1 MIINEDTQ
9 HPFLIDSLLDM
20 PTADLNG
27 SKKLFDYAKIEN
39 MNKNINL
46 YECSEVS
53 WIFLFLNF
61 EILIQFFISK
71 CIYDLFVS
79 ERNLVLITFDLEI
92 AKTNEEVVK
101 SSILRRILKV
111 LTTNIIP
118 SGISII
124 GFSKLEDPSFSLENF
139 KRTITDEIKII
150 QNQVQKYIDSI
161 QPRFLDNL

>member
-1 MIINEDTQ
+1 M
-9 HPFLIDSLLDM
+9 
-20 PTADLNG
+20 
-27 SKKLFDYAKIEN
+27 
-39 MNKNINL
+39 
-46 YECSEVS
+46 
-53 WIFLFLNF
+53 
-61 EILIQFFISK
+61 
-71 CIYDLFVS
+71 FVS

-92 AKTNEEVVK
+92 AKTNEELVK